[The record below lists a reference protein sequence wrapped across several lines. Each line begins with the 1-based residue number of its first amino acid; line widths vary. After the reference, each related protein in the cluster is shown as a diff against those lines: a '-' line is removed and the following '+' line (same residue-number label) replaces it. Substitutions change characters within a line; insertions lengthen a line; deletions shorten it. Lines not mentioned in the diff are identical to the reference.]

1 MRSPQRAPVRTT
13 SCPFWPRVR
22 KKKEVLQ
29 IVENFK
35 IYMDNP
41 PGAERFR
48 KGVMGGGVPWFTAR
62 TFVIYEPPHLKNRTK
77 NRTKPNRTWKVHA
90 KHFVAPFYCASACS
104 CVKFEIVVNNYP
116 NGRNAMGRIEPQ
128 SPSNHFA
135 QTPLLRGRVFFCQTV
150 NLEAGNVAICN

>member
-22 KKKEVLQ
+22 KKRSVANCWKFQNLHGQ
-29 IVENFK
+29 S
-35 IYMDNP
+35 
-41 PGAERFR
+41 
-48 KGVMGGGVPWFTAR
+48 AR
-62 TFVIYEPPHLKNRTK
+62 SRAIPKRGDGRRSPVIYSPHFCNLWAAALEKQNQ